1 MQSKNKISNNYRRFV
16 IQKLKKDNILK
27 IEEKRVSSFKNEFI
41 FNFYLNKYGRSHKLD
56 YNEAP
61 LLIKQK
67 NILEGQFV
75 YVFVNYFSNVCKIG
89 YSANPIKRLNT
100 IQTGCPF
107 KLKMIVVVKGN
118 RSVEKA
124 LHKKYKK
131 YKTNG
136 EWFNYKEELKEAIE
150 KIKNSDRNL
159 VLSFSTQ
166 S

>member
-1 MQSKNKISNNYRRFV
+1 MKSKNKISNNYRRFV
-16 IQKLKKDNILK
+16 IQKLKKDNIIK
-27 IEEKRVSSFKNEFI
+27 IEEKRVSYFNNKFI
-41 FNFYLNKYGRSHKLD
+41 FNFYLNQYGRSHELD
-56 YNEAP
+56 YHNASF
-61 LLIKQK
+61 LTKQR
-67 NILEGQFV
+67 NTLEGQFV

-89 YSANPIKRLNT
+89 YSTNPVKRLNA

-107 KLKMIVVVKGN
+107 KLKMVVVVKGN

-136 EWFNYKEELKEAIE
+136 EWFSYKEELKEAVE
-150 KIKNSDRNL
+150 KIKNSNKNL